1 MTGRGAKKQERKNYK
16 LMKKRA
22 ALFIVSFLVIYIFNF
37 FIPRLMPG
45 DPFVYTS
52 SVAGEDMNVEFS
64 KEQVEEMRSYY
75 GMDKPMGAQFLDTVK
90 KNLAGD
96 LGLSIHYK
104 KPVADVLKE
113 RLPWSLS
120 IMGAALAM
128 SLTIGTGLALFGMQR
143 KYFDKAVYKIFSA
156 LTEIPAFLIGL
167 LLLFLVASRVSWI
180 PLSGGAVPFARYE
193 SFWEKAADLFVHA
206 LLPVLSLVIVMTPR
220 FYFTARASFLEVMSK
235 PYLLNARAKGLK
247 ERRIR
252 WSYIFKNGMTP
263 VVARFFLSVGTA
275 VGGTLLVENVF
286 AYPGLGI
293 VMREAVRYR
302 DYVMIQGFF
311 LLSATV
317 VLVSLFLADVINAG
331 ADREERM

>member
-1 MTGRGAKKQERKNYK
+1 
-16 LMKKRA
+16 MKKRTV
-22 ALFIVSFLVIYIFNF
+22 LFIVSFLVIYIFNF

-52 SVAGEDMNVEFS
+52 SVSGEDTNVEFS
-64 KEQVEEMRSYY
+64 KEQIEQMRAYY
-75 GMDKPMGAQFLDTVK
+75 GMDKPVGEQFLDTVR
-90 KNLAGD
+90 KNLTGD

-120 IMGAALAM
+120 IMGAALILSM
-128 SLTIGTGLALFGMQR
+128 ITGTGLALFGMQR
-143 KYFDKAVYKIFSA
+143 KGLDQVVYKLLSA
-156 LTEIPAFLIGL
+156 VTEIPAFLTGL
-167 LLLFLVASRVSWI
+167 LLLFLVASKVSWI
-180 PLSGGAVPFARYE
+180 PLSGGAVPFARYG
-193 SFWEKAADLFVHA
+193 SWFEKAADLLVHGF
-206 LLPVLSLVIVMTPR
+206 LPVLSLVIVMMPK

-235 PYLLNARAKGLK
+235 PYLLNAKAKGLK

-252 WSYIFKNGMTP
+252 WKYIFKNGMTP

-311 LLSATV
+311 LLSSMI
-317 VLVSLFLADVINAG
+317 VLISLFLADVINAG
-331 ADREERM
+331 ADRGEGT